1 MSLLA
6 TRLDARR
13 AGFTL
18 IEMMIT
24 VAIIGIL
31 AATAVPA
38 FQAYQHRSRRSESYA
53 NLAAIAK
60 LEKGYFSEYSV
71 FVPVAPQPAGALP
84 SSAKRPWTPAADA
97 AFGTVGFSPEG
108 AVYHDYDVNA
118 DPTVCTD
125 CFTVSAYG
133 DADGDGLMSLVQY
146 VHAAAG
152 VAPLPSGTLPGLGV
166 PTDPTTG
173 LPILSAVA
181 VNYNADNY

>member
-1 MSLLA
+1 MSLLS
-6 TRLDARR
+6 RHDAPR

-18 IEMMIT
+18 LELMVT

-31 AATAVPA
+31 AALAIPA

-71 FVPVAPQPAGALP
+71 FVAVAPQPAGALP

-97 AFGTVGFSPEG
+97 AYGTVGFSPEG

-118 DPTVCTD
+118 DPTVCAD

-133 DADGDGLMSLVQY
+133 DADGDGWLSLVQY
-146 VHAAAG
+146 VHAAGGAP
-152 VAPLPSGTLPGLGV
+152 PLPSGTLPAWGV
-166 PTDPTTG
+166 PVDPTSG
-173 LPILSAVA
+173 RPILDAVA
-181 VNYNADNY
+181 VNYAADNY